1 MQNLMQVKA
10 MGGINYRLEHSHK
23 NQKTLSN
30 LITMTRMTKLC
41 SKTIAILLK
50 LIFRSMLEEAV
61 FRDD

>member
-1 MQNLMQVKA
+1 

-30 LITMTRMTKLC
+30 LMTMTRMTKLC